1 MSIHIQHDISKTF
14 YVHFLMIPSIYNALF
29 LTLHIYS
36 LMFKETIWV
45 SYRHS
50 VVHDMQNT
58 EIMEYNIQS

>member
-1 MSIHIQHDISKTF
+1 
-14 YVHFLMIPSIYNALF
+14 MIPSIYNALF